1 MLADDAMRGV
11 LVHGPAGVGKT
22 RLADE
27 SFEVA
32 TAQGRIGGRSAASAG
47 AVGVSLGALIPL
59 LPVEVVEQRFDP
71 AALYATVAAAFR
83 DAAGA
88 RPFVLLVDDMHRLD
102 PASVTLL
109 GQLLDAN
116 VV

>member
-1 MLADDAMRGV
+1 MDPMPPALELGTAPLPARWPLVGRRHQLDRVAAVLADDAMRGV

-59 LPVEVVEQRFDP
+59 LPVEVVERRFDP

-83 DAAGA
+83 
-88 RPFVLLVDDMHRLD
+88 
-102 PASVTLL
+102 
-109 GQLLDAN
+109 
-116 VV
+116 